1 MGADDAI
8 ETRPERGGGVFPLAF
23 QEELE
28 RATKKH
34 EAEMEDLEEEDE
46 GEGTIIRTAS
56 LERKIQRHAE
66 TKETGRG
73 N

>member
-1 MGADDAI
+1 MGADDTI
-8 ETRPERGGGVFPLAF
+8 ETRPESGGGVFPLAF

-28 RATKKH
+28 RATKKY
-34 EAEMEDLEEEDE
+34 EDEMEDLEEEDE

-56 LERKIQRHAE
+56 LERDFERHAE
-66 TKETGRG
+66 TKKTRRG